1 MEIKLNIEE
10 ILTSDEIKEIAIE
23 QVRLYF
29 RVQTE
34 QDLNRIMSNCGYKLS
49 SMLIDESL
57 VSDENIKVLKRTI
70 DEIFSNKESIRFN
83 LLRTPEVWD
92 RSETTVHKIFTDAVR
107 ENSGLIR
114 ENAKKAINELNAK
127 DFKQWIITAK
137 HNGWV

>member
-29 RVQTE
+29 SVQTE
-34 QDLNRIMSNCGYKLS
+34 QDLKRIMSNCGYKLS

-83 LLRTPEVWD
+83 LLRTPELWD

-127 DFKQWIITAK
+127 DFKHWIITAK
-137 HNGWV
+137 HNGWI

>member
-29 RVQTE
+29 RAQTE
-34 QDLNRIMSNCGYKLS
+34 QDLKRIMSNCGYKLS

-57 VSDENIKVLKRTI
+57 VSDENIKVLKCTI
-70 DEIFSNKESIRFN
+70 DEIFSKKELIRFN
-83 LLRTPEVWD
+83 LFRTPEVWD

-107 ENSGLIR
+107 ENSELIR
-114 ENAKKAINELNAK
+114 ENAKKAINDLSSK

-137 HNGWV
+137 HNGWI